1 MIKQELTF
9 SVGQSAKLIQFLG
22 GEKKFFHWPREHGYL
37 YHDNEP
43 YQIQLDKGWFIVV
56 LTNAHKANPYFHNM
70 VTRVTLKGLYA
81 LKRAIKKHFSIC
93 KPCDD
98 ARN

>member
-22 GEKKFFHWPREHGYL
+22 GEKKFFHWLREHGYL
-37 YHDNEP
+37 YNDNEP
-43 YQIQLDKGWFIVV
+43 YQIQLDKGRL
-56 LTNAHKANPYFHNM
+56 LTNAHKANPYFPNM
-70 VTRVTLKGLYA
+70 VTRGILKGLYA
-81 LKRAIKKHFSIC
+81 LKRVIKKHFSIC
-93 KPCDD
+93 KPSDD